1 MISLGKERKVYLN
14 YLLLLLLIFPI
25 VFLKLGSFH
34 MRWWDESM
42 FVVNS
47 YEMMHNGKW
56 FSLYYDNV
64 PDLFNTKPPITSW
77 LQIFSVKC
85 FGYTEFA
92 VRLPSAIAACCSVLI
107 LFRFT
112 AKHFDFLWAWIA
124 TLILLTSYGFIHYH
138 TARTADSDSL
148 LTLFV
153 LVANLYFIE
162 FILTKEKRNIL
173 LFFLFITIAVSIKL
187 YAGLLFIPAYI
198 IVLIYK
204 KHFKEF
210 VFNWYFVGG
219 MLLFI
224 FSIGSLLYLRE
235 LDSPGY
241 LNEVLFKDAGRM
253 TTVVENHS
261 QSTFFYIDN
270 LFNLRFSIWSS
281 FFVIGVLFVFFKE
294 KSDEPNILKIIFLF
308 ILVYLTIIT
317 ISITKLDWYDMPI
330 FPYLALIAAYPIYYL
345 IQSIFK
351 KEKQLSLLKK
361 TSIVTL
367 IFLYPYLI
375 QFSKSQGNSINDGE
389 IKLES
394 KEMYLFDKIKK
405 NEPLK
410 GLKVFHTGWNG
421 SLLFYKYKLAE
432 QGQQIEIIYD
442 ISKIKV
448 NDKVLVNNDSL
459 KTILKNTFDCIS
471 IDEVHNAEV
480 FKINAKKK

>member
-42 FVVNS
+42 FAVNS
-47 YEMMHNGKW
+47 YEMMYNGKW
-56 FSLYYDNV
+56 FSLYFDNF
-64 PDLFNTKPPITSW
+64 PDLFNTKPPLTSW
-77 LQIFSVKC
+77 LQILSIKC

-92 VRLPSAIAACCSVLI
+92 VRFPSALAACCSVLI

-112 AKHFDFLWAWIA
+112 AKHFDYLWAWIA
-124 TLILLTSYGFIHYH
+124 ALILLTSYGFVHYH

-153 LVANLYFIE
+153 LVANLYFVK
-162 FILTKEKRNIL
+162 FILNKQKRNIL
-173 LFFLFITIAVSIKL
+173 LFFLFITLAVSVKL

-198 IVLIYK
+198 ILLIYK

-210 VFNWYFVGG
+210 IFNRYFLSG

-241 LNEVLFKDAGRM
+241 INEVLFKDAGRM
-253 TTVVENHS
+253 TTVVEDHS
-261 QSTFFYIDN
+261 QSTFFYLDN

-294 KSDEPNILKIIFLF
+294 KSDETNILKLIFLF

-317 ISITKLDWYDMPI
+317 ISVTKLDWYDMPI

-345 IQSIFK
+345 IQSIYK

-375 QFSKSQGNSINDGE
+375 QFSKSQGNSISDGE

-405 NEPLK
+405 NESLK

-459 KTILKNTFDCIS
+459 KTILKKKFVYIS
-471 IDEVHNAEV
+471 IEEMFNAEIFMV
-480 FKINAKKK
+480 SREK